1 MNIIKR
7 RFWLSFNP
15 AIQFQPLP
23 LVYEFSRKFDL
34 IFNIRNSCM
43 QQDLGIIGLEVEG
56 KSNTIGEA
64 VDWLESVGVIVEPIE
79 LSVIEG

>member
-15 AIQFQPLP
+15 VIQFRPLP

-34 IFNIRNSCM
+34 VFNIRNSCM
-43 QQDLGIIGLEVEG
+43 EQELGIIGLEVEG
-56 KSNTIGEA
+56 QSNTIGEA
-64 VDWLESVGVIVEPIE
+64 VDWLESVGVGVEPIE

>member
-1 MNIIKR
+1 MPQTKR

-15 AIQFQPLP
+15 LVHFQPLP

-34 IFNIRNSCM
+34 VFNIRNSCVGT
-43 QQDLGIIGLEVEG
+43 DLGVIGIEVEG
-56 KSNTIGEA
+56 RPQTIGEA
-64 VDWLESVGVIVEPIE
+64 VDWLESIGVMVEPVE

>member
-1 MNIIKR
+1 MNRTTR

-15 AIQFQPLP
+15 AIQFQPLT

-34 IFNIRNSCM
+34 IFNIRNSCLGH
-43 QQDLGIIGLEVEG
+43 DLGIIGIEVEG

-64 VDWLESVGVIVEPIE
+64 VDWLESVGVVVEPVE